1 MQMYTVRNFPA
12 GIENLHDVMGFLDSV
27 LEEADIGGAPAF
39 NLQLAV
45 DEAFTNIAS
54 YAYEDEVGNVQIRIS
69 VNGEAVVIS
78 LIDSGKPFDPLKIEP
93 PDITL
98 GIDERKVG
106 GLGIYLIRKMTDS
119 VTYKRKDGQN
129 ILTMT
134 KNREE
139 SI

>member
-1 MQMYTVRNFPA
+1 MYTARNFPA
-12 GIENLHDVMGFLDSV
+12 GIENLPDVMGFLDSV
-27 LEEADIGGAPAF
+27 LEEADIDGAPAF

-69 VNGEAVVIS
+69 VNGEAVVVS

-119 VTYKRKDGQN
+119 VTYERKDGQN